1 MRSAAMAKKTLKM
14 LTHVATKLALSVIAR
29 GSHGI
34 LINNHVQDAQ
44 QIRTQVEALAPY
56 VEFISYGD
64 LADRIAG
71 PRGKKPFCLLTFDD
85 GKAIN
90 AEETGPELFKMGV
103 PAVFYLVTGL
113 TGTRTPLWFD
123 CLAAVHRA
131 NPDGDI
137 PGVRHFKTMTRRD
150 REAAVEELC
159 SAHGV
164 TADVSQSAQRV
175 MTWEQAARMERDGF
189 ELGAHTVNHAI
200 LTNETPEEAEQQL
213 GDSVR
218 HMRERGLR
226 CRSFAFPNGNTNP
239 ELVQYALSLGLES
252 TVSTVPLWLSRNQPL
267 DCLPRLYMKDSA
279 GEFYVQTKTLLA
291 RSGFLLKNPNG
302 EGRRYRSTLA

>member
-1 MRSAAMAKKTLKM
+1 M
-14 LTHVATKLALSVIAR
+14 TKLALHAISR

-34 LINNHVQDAQ
+34 LINNHVQDGQ

-56 VEFISYGD
+56 VEFIGYED
-64 LADRIAG
+64 LAARIAA
-71 PRGKKPFCLLTFDD
+71 PRRRKPFCLLTFDD

-90 AEETGPELFKMGV
+90 AEETGPELFKLGV
-103 PAVFYLVTGL
+103 PTVFYMVTGL
-113 TGTRTPLWFD
+113 TGTMTPLWFD
-123 CLAAVHRA
+123 CLAAVQRA

-137 PGVRHFKTMTRRD
+137 PHVSHFKTMSWRD
-150 REAAVEELC
+150 RKAAVEALC

-175 MTWEQAARMERDGF
+175 MSWEQAERMERDGF

-200 LTNETPEEAEQQL
+200 LTTETPEEAKRQL

-226 CRSFAFPNGNTNP
+226 CRSFAFPNGNTNQ
-239 ELVQYALSLGLES
+239 ELVQFAIGLGLES

-267 DCLPRLYMKDSA
+267 DCLPRLYMKDTA
-279 GEFYVQTKTLLA
+279 GEFYVQTKTFLA

-302 EGRRYRSTLA
+302 EGRRYRSSLV